1 LASRT
6 GIAKDAQAIDYQATL
21 NCLQGGTAAQAR
33 HFVLLS
39 AFCLRKPLLEF
50 QRAKLRLEAELQNQ
64 HDLTWSIVRP
74 TAYFKSVSSQIEV
87 VAYDEAPYVMFGN
100 GEGKTCDAIPESSMY
115 CIRRKVVANLITHL
129 VLLSLPIPII
139 FTLVCWWF
147 SF

>member
-21 NCLQGGTAAQAR
+21 NCLHAGTAVQAR

-39 AFCLRKPLLEF
+39 AFCLRNPLLEF
-50 QRAKLRLEAELQNQ
+50 QRAKLRLEAQLQNQ
-64 HDLTWSIVRP
+64 HELTYSIVRP

-100 GEGKTCDAIPESSMY
+100 GEG
-115 CIRRKVVANLITHL
+115 
-129 VLLSLPIPII
+129 
-139 FTLVCWWF
+139 
-147 SF
+147 